1 MECHGE
7 VERRPV
13 SCHGVPWR
21 IWCGNLGN
29 LSTLME
35 CHAELVKG
43 DTLMEY
49 YEELV
54 RVDILVEYHEKSVM
68 VDSLI
73 EYLDETRNRVNNCE
87 NGKRSTLFVF
97 ADNCYFLAG
106 NRQDLLKLTNG
117 LEWRYEAVFRAAT
130 RWRIVCAVS
139 VAHCPFF
146 FSGNIVMASVLTQT
160 AHDLTD

>member
-1 MECHGE
+1 
-7 VERRPV
+7 
-13 SCHGVPWR
+13 
-21 IWCGNLGN
+21 
-29 LSTLME
+29 ME

-43 DTLMEY
+43 DTLM
-49 YEELV
+49 
-54 RVDILVEYHEKSVM
+54 EYHEKSVM

-87 NGKRSTLFVF
+87 NGQRSTLFVF

-106 NRQDLLKLTNG
+106 NRQDLLKLTNDTTATVVAHG

-139 VAHCPFF
+139 VAHCLFF
-146 FSGNIVMASVLTQT
+146 LATL
-160 AHDLTD
+160 